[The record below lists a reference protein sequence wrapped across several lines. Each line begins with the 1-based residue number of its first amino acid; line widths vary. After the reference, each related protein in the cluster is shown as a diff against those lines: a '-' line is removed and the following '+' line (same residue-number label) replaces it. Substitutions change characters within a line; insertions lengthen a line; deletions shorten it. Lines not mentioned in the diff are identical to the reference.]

1 VRSSRPAAAVSHNP
15 GGEQRRALAR
25 PEGRAVTGINDNAAT
40 SCSSESDALPDPGAI
55 MTPNSSQYFVIRL
68 AVYVGIPTA
77 ALLVILWISRPMAS
91 SLEFE
96 AAKACLQILAVGVIG
111 AAVGV
116 VIKSRDDRIAQAR
129 RETELKAEARQ
140 RETELKAEAR
150 QHAHDHLL
158 DVRQR
163 EDDFLMGMLNEL
175 LDAYN
180 DVKSIRRL
188 LDAETRDAANRRAI
202 TIAIYDKLLRD
213 LNDQQLRFE
222 RLARLAPLCD
232 ERASRLD
239 SGAERV
245 KYERLFR
252 DIEKDINKLV
262 DEYQKHRYEV
272 AVAGS
277 LVVSRESLPE
287 LYALVEQRWIFKE
300 ETSGRVD
307 KAVKQTMDLLLQ
319 PIAEPT

>member
-1 VRSSRPAAAVSHNP
+1 VSRGFLNDTVATTRDRTRIARAF
-15 GGEQRRALAR
+15 EQARR
-25 PEGRAVTGINDNAAT
+25 
-40 SCSSESDALPDPGAI
+40 CSGAPP
-55 MTPNSSQYFVIRL
+55 MTPNSSQNLVIRL
-68 AVYVGIPTA
+68 VIYVGVPTA
-77 ALLVILWISRPMAS
+77 ALLAILWISRPSAS
-91 SLEFE
+91 SIEFE
-96 AAKACLQILAVGVIG
+96 VAKACLQILAVGVIG
-111 AAVGV
+111 AAVGI
-116 VIKSRDDRIAQAR
+116 VIKSRDERIAQAR
-129 RETELKAEARQ
+129 HKA
-140 RETELKAEAR
+140 
-150 QHAHDHLL
+150 DHLL

-163 EDDFLMGMLNEL
+163 QDDFLMGILNEL

-188 LDAETRDAANRRAI
+188 LDAETRDKAGRRAI

-213 LNDQQLRFE
+213 LNDHQLRFE
-222 RLARLAPLCD
+222 RLASLAPLCD

-239 SGAERV
+239 AGIERV

-252 DIEKDINKLV
+252 EIENDINKLV

-272 AVAGS
+272 AAAGS
-277 LVVSRESLPE
+277 LLVSRESLPE

-319 PIAEPT
+319 PIAEPTPQRLCEE